1 MTQSQTRPGQWLL
14 AVQGSDYVTVS
25 GRCEPHAS
33 CASFQQRDGDFARG
47 PKIPEADISLSVG
60 FSRARG
66 GRGSDSGGRWSR
78 EGSQSWAVEGRKPR
92 TRSGESLGI
101 FSISSLIIFF
111 CYFRP
116 FWTRELCRL
125 ACDEAIIL
133 DVSPVPVPVGVPP
146 PPRVR
151 ALVRRLSARDP
162 LFFFLLS
169 FRLTVSGARAHLTT
183 KSVLLEKE
191 GNWCV
196 VLSFKPPPPP
206 ETLRCCDCSLIH
218 DAVGF
223 HCEGLR
229 RRSIIVGDWT
239 SWNRP
244 GEATPV
250 RNSEC

>member
-1 MTQSQTRPGQWLL
+1 MLSRIPVRRPVTPVPPTSRPRSSEPSLGGHDTVADPPRQWLL

-60 FSRARG
+60 FSHARG
-66 GRGSDSGGRWSR
+66 GGSDSGGRWSR

-116 FWTRELCRL
+116 LWTRELCRL

-133 DVSPVPVPVGVPP
+133 DVSPVPVSVRVPP
-146 PPRVR
+146 PPRVG
-151 ALVRRLSARDP
+151 ALVRRKRPPAIRS
-162 LFFFLLS
+162 FF
-169 FRLTVSGARAHLTT
+169 
-183 KSVLLEKE
+183 
-191 GNWCV
+191 
-196 VLSFKPPPPP
+196 
-206 ETLRCCDCSLIH
+206 CSLS
-218 DAVGF
+218 VSPS
-223 HCEGLR
+223 L
-229 RRSIIVGDWT
+229 
-239 SWNRP
+239 
-244 GEATPV
+244 V
-250 RNSEC
+250 RGRI